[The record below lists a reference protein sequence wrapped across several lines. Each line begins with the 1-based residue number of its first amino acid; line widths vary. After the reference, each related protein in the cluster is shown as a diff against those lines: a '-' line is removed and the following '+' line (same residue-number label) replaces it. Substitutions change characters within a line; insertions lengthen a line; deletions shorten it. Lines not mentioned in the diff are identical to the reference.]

1 MSERAVTF
9 DRLLTISEVAAFLQ
23 RVAAP
28 ADELVG
34 PVSHA
39 VRSDAVVFGEPA
51 IAAGTLAKGQFIR
64 VTGRLDQREWTAD
77 DDTPRQNEQIVA
89 ERVDLVGAPV
99 RPAAPGNS
107 Q

>member
-1 MSERAVTF
+1 MSERAVPF

-34 PVSHA
+34 LVSDA

-51 IAAGTLAKGQFIR
+51 FAAGTLAKLIR

-77 DDTPRQNEQIVA
+77 DDTRRQTQQIVA

-99 RPAAPGNS
+99 RPAASGNS
-107 Q
+107 

>member
-1 MSERAVTF
+1 VSERAVTF

-39 VRSDAVVFGEPA
+39 FCSDAVVFGEP
-51 IAAGTLAKGQFIR
+51 
-64 VTGRLDQREWTAD
+64 
-77 DDTPRQNEQIVA
+77 
-89 ERVDLVGAPV
+89 
-99 RPAAPGNS
+99 GNS

>member
-34 PVSHA
+34 LVSHA

-51 IAAGTLAKGQFIR
+51 FAAGTLAKGQLIR

-77 DDTPRQNEQIVA
+77 DDTRRQTREIVA

-99 RPAAPGNS
+99 RPAASGNS